1 MISRCESARWRENRG
16 AGDGPCDTRS
26 PAGHLF
32 LGRSRGVV
40 MKERDALMLV
50 DDLHL
55 VLGLSADWG
64 TWVHQAKMLS
74 MIMMAVAIE
83 S

>member
-1 MISRCESARWRENRG
+1 
-16 AGDGPCDTRS
+16 
-26 PAGHLF
+26 
-32 LGRSRGVV
+32 